1 MSNIIDNQ
9 LNVEGPRETLELFRN
24 SFAVINNEGQVED
37 VNPNLDFSVPQK
49 LQSATAT
56 DRIKG
61 ISKKRQEMIW
71 ENSICFFVDADA
83 NYIPYSKVS
92 ENTDL
97 YNFTNYWR
105 GAVSSKGPV
114 SFVKQ
119 ASMLFDDLNFSL
131 VCCDVCNHCA
141 DFYEISNGQITSSKS
156 ESGIE
161 D

>member
-1 MSNIIDNQ
+1 MANIIDNQ
-9 LNVEGPRETLELFRN
+9 LKVEGPRETLELFKN

-37 VNPNLDFSVPQK
+37 VDLNLDFSVPQK

-131 VCCDVCNHCA
+131 VCCDVCNFCA
-141 DFYEISNGQITSSKS
+141 DFYTIVNGEIVSHEFKS
-156 ESGIE
+156 EVE